1 VAPHGVILYGSGMLT
16 LRELIARSGRPGR
29 LEWIGLRPAR
39 RSPMLEP
46 QTAELVEQRG
56 LAGDRAAAKLG
67 GARQVT
73 LVQAEHLATIAT
85 FLEKPPL
92 DPASLRRNLAVSGI
106 NLLSLRLAT
115 FRIGSAV
122 LQGTGHCHPCSRLEE
137 TLGFGGYNAARGL
150 GGITA
155 RVLAGATIQ
164 LGDPVELVEGQSEA
178 QG

>member
-1 VAPHGVILYGSGMLT
+1 MLT
-16 LRELIARSGRPGR
+16 LRELITRSGRAGR

-39 RSPMLEP
+39 RAAMLEP
-46 QTAELVEQRG
+46 ESAELLTQRG
-56 LAGDRAAAKLG
+56 LAGDRAGKKEG

-73 LVQAEHLATIAT
+73 LIQAEHLATIAA
-85 FLEKPPL
+85 FLDAQPL
-92 DPASLRRNLAVSGI
+92 SPATLRRNLAVSGI

-115 FRIGSAV
+115 FRIGSAL

-155 RVLAGATIQ
+155 RVLEGGNIR
-164 LGDPVELVEGQSEA
+164 LGDAVELVGGQSDA
-178 QG
+178 LG